1 MVSELQFSRPIAL
14 LHGALLGTG
23 KAGDRDEARHLRLEE
38 ALKEVLKRAGEEERR
53 RVNLFL
59 FINTNLSWK
68 DELACNDAFSALVG
82 LVEPP
87 IEVEKYL
94 EVVGKYGLWPSFL
107 ELLHYLPPQS
117 LCSLPSSF
125 VTCLPSLPQVAGVAL
140 ACRGKGPAGLPLMR
154 EAIAELG
161 KQALNRETLDREGG
175 RAVSLATI
183 LTSLKTM
190 ISGRHDLEEDR
201 RHLYAFADTASESDT
216 VVKEEIASLLLLL
229 KTFLL
234 DFSTLHWVGMVEV
247 PSTLVLQHPCLP
259 CWHGDHPP
267 SNMQLLCAHIASELL
282 PLLNFSDL
290 AKEVALM
297 LSPLSS
303 AYTREVELGL
313 ADRDVKEMIASLATL
328 QERWQ
333 QEAIVAHIMVE
344 RLSEVA
350 FPAPLGGGGSNCGAV
365 SVEEGPPGLLETV
378 PPDLLAPHLSPL
390 LDLLLG
396 DADREVS
403 RAESALVIKVTAA
416 MGEEMLAK
424 TVEEEVTKRGVHTRL
439 CPPDLNTMFTS
450 CINKASLD
458 SSATTSGPLQESK
471 TRETK
476 EDFLR
481 LGLLGGARMI
491 RLLLEEGSKHKGQA
505 ATVAGILSLLHPV
518 CSYKVGGGGKA
529 LLPVFI
535 GGMLSKREEFEI
547 EEAAENQER
556 KNLVGV
562 SLALLRLQPSYTQ
575 DLLLV
580 SLPLLLADQ
589 DLLVASFM
597 DQVLRLSSSVSLLN
611 THSCLVLGV
620 SYVHLLNSLSHAS
633 VAQPLGFKLKELCLS
648 SLRRLLSKK
657 ESRPLLE
664 KCMSECTGSYFQP
677 SSTSADSLLFQIHS
691 AYWGA
696 LPSSSPTSSISLS
709 SLPLIL
715 PLLLPK
721 EWDLLVPTMMQ
732 IATKGEDQRVGFPEA
747 LHRITDCLLSLLPH
761 LPSPQRR
768 SLLLSY
774 STILSKEGGE
784 YALEELCT
792 LINVFRENEEE
803 TSLLWTALHSLLT
816 EDKEEKE
823 DMLAWLEASPRSEGR
838 DTAVRILLQREK
850 SSEG

>member
-1 MVSELQFSRPIAL
+1 MVCELQFSRPIAL

-23 KAGDRDEARHLRLEE
+23 KTGEGDEARHLRLEE
-38 ALKEVLKRAGEEERR
+38 ALKEVLRSAGEEERR

-59 FINTNLSWK
+59 FINTNLGWK
-68 DELACNDAFSALVG
+68 EELACNDAFSALSS
-82 LVEPP
+82 LVVPP
-87 IEVEKYL
+87 IEVDKYL
-94 EVVGKYGLWPSFL
+94 EVVGKYGLWSPVL

-125 VTCLPSLPQVAGVAL
+125 VTCLPSVPQVAGVAL
-140 ACRGKGPAGLPLMR
+140 ACRRKGLAGLPLMR

-161 KQALNRETLDREGG
+161 KQALDRETLDREGG
-175 RAVSLATI
+175 RAVSLATT
-183 LTSLKTM
+183 LTTLKTM
-190 ISGRHDLEEDR
+190 ISDHHDLEEDR
-201 RHLYAFADTASESDT
+201 RYLYAFADTAVESET
-216 VVKEEIASLLLLL
+216 KLKEEIDSLLLLL
-229 KTFLL
+229 KAFLL

-247 PSTLVLQHPCLP
+247 PSSLVLQHSCLP
-259 CWHGDHPP
+259 CWQGDHPP

-282 PLLNFSDL
+282 PLLDFSDL

-313 ADRDVKEMIASLATL
+313 ADRDVREMIASLATL
-328 QERWQ
+328 EDRWQ

-350 FPAPLGGGGSNCGAV
+350 FAAPRGGSSCGAV

-378 PPDLLAPHLSPL
+378 PPDLLAPHLCFL

-396 DADREVS
+396 DADREVE
-403 RAESALVIKVTAA
+403 RAESALVMKVTAT

-424 TVEEEVTKRGVHTRL
+424 TVKEEVTKRGVHTRL

-458 SSATTSGPLQESK
+458 SSEATSGPLQESK

-476 EDFLR
+476 EEFLR

-505 ATVAGILSLLHPV
+505 ATVASILSLLHPV

-529 LLPVFI
+529 LLPLFI
-535 GGMLSKREEFEI
+535 EGMMSRKEEFEI
-547 EEAAENQER
+547 EEAAVNQER

-562 SLALLRLQPSYTQ
+562 SLALLQLQPSYTQ

-580 SLPLLLADQ
+580 SLPLLIAEQ

-611 THSCLVLGV
+611 THSCLALGV

-657 ESRPLLE
+657 EMRPLLE
-664 KCMSECTGSYFQP
+664 KCMSENTRSYFRP
-677 SSTSADSLLFQIHS
+677 SSTSEDSLLSQIHS
-691 AYWGA
+691 AYWGT
-696 LPSSSPTSSISLS
+696 LPSSSPSLSISLT

-721 EWDLLVPTMMQ
+721 EWDLLVPTIMQ
-732 IATKGEDQRVGFPEA
+732 VATKGEDQREA
-747 LHRITDCLLSLLPH
+747 LHHITDCLLSVLPH
-761 LPSPQRR
+761 LTSAQRR
-768 SLLLSY
+768 ALLLSY
-774 STILSKEGGE
+774 STILAKEGGE
-784 YALEELCT
+784 DALEELCT
-792 LINVFRENEEE
+792 LINVFSENQDE

-823 DMLAWLEASPRSEGR
+823 DLLAWLQASPRSEGR

-850 SSEG
+850 SSNG